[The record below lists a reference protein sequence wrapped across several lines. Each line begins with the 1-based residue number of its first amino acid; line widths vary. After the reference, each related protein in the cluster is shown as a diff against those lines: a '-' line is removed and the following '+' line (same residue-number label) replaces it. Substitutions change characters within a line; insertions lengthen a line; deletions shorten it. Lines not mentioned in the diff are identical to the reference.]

1 MGRIAD
7 EDVERVR
14 DATDIVSLVSESVQL
29 KQKGRLFWG
38 CCPFHAEKTPSFKVD
53 PASGLWHCFGCGLGG
68 DAIGFVMR
76 VDHMEFP
83 DAVRRLAER
92 AHIEIHEESGGLP
105 TGLKERLLA
114 ASDEAAGF
122 YHLLLTTSRD
132 RGPAEARDYLKSRGF
147 GIDVAKSF
155 RLGYAPSSG
164 SPLTAHLRG
173 KGFTSDELVTAG
185 LAMADDRG
193 NLRDRFFNR
202 LMFPIN
208 DIQGRAI
215 AFGGRVLGEGRP
227 KYLNSA
233 ETPIFH
239 KSANLYAIDKAK
251 NEIVRASTA
260 IVVEG
265 YTDVIALHAS
275 GLPHTVAT
283 LGTALTEQ
291 HVKLLARFAKRV
303 VYLFDGDDAGMR
315 AAKRAEEFL
324 GMQARPEVMEGK
336 LELTVALIPEGMDPA
351 EYVSAHGAA
360 SLETLVAEAA
370 PLLRFLVDQRLAEHD
385 LATPEGRSAALRSAS
400 TVIAQVS
407 DSLLVHDY
415 VNLLAGRLVVDYA
428 TVQQAVLAAAKSRRR
443 SGGRPAEQAAG
454 ESSPTDRSEEAAQ
467 ASDPERLAGMEL
479 LAVLARTPK
488 LRPEARE
495 LLGSDAVVDQKR
507 RGLMEA
513 MVSAGDLVGHEL
525 FEAVTKGE
533 PSLAEAASAAI
544 TGEPGAVDD
553 EEYFEQL
560 VASLKGFARERQIIR
575 LQAELASVERV
586 KDKARY
592 DDLCLEIAKL
602 LETRPDVVRTQGRR
616 AADTDMEA

>member
-324 GMQARPEVMEGK
+324 GMQALPELGGGID
-336 LELTVALIPEGMDPA
+336 LRVALIPDGLDPA
-351 EYVSAHGAA
+351 DFVEQRGAGT
-360 SLETLVAEAA
+360 LE
-370 PLLRFLVDQRLAEHD
+370 
-385 LATPEGRSAALRSAS
+385 
-400 TVIAQVS
+400 
-407 DSLLVHDY
+407 
-415 VNLLAGRLVVDYA
+415 
-428 TVQQAVLAAAKSRRR
+428 AVLAAAVPLLQFAIDAHLAAHDLKTSAGRAAALQSAVQLIRSGDSLVAHEFANYIADALEVQYGVVQQAMADSRRKHGVPR
-443 SGGRPAEQAAG
+443 ADAAAPVLGPATLRALDRAANA
-454 ESSPTDRSEEAAQ
+454 EE
-467 ASDPERLAGMEL
+467 EL

-544 TGEPGAVDD
+544 TGEPGAIDD

-586 KDKARY
+586 EDKARY